1 MVVGLLIGGGGGGVN
16 VSEGF
21 FSSLEMGLVIGGSG
35 LMVVVGWLCWVNLD
49 MGGGCVV
56 DGFFLIVAVGFCCS
70 GNRLC
75 LDWIV
80 GFFDWL

>member
-35 LMVVVGWLCWVNLD
+35 LMVVVGWLC
-49 MGGGCVV
+49 
-56 DGFFLIVAVGFCCS
+56 
-70 GNRLC
+70 
-75 LDWIV
+75 
-80 GFFDWL
+80 

>member
-1 MVVGLLIGGGGGGVN
+1 
-16 VSEGF
+16 
-21 FSSLEMGLVIGGSG
+21 
-35 LMVVVGWLCWVNLD
+35 

-56 DGFFLIVAVGFCCS
+56 DGFFAIVAVGFCCS
-70 GNRLC
+70 GSRLC